1 MTMDPLF
8 LALSLFRR
16 RKFEESS
23 ALCTEL
29 LKKNPF
35 DQVNYTTVGGREVS
49 TIVAM
54 IILWLYT

>member
-54 IILWLYT
+54 IML